1 MTNLRDIVKST
12 LNITDEAVINEYYV
26 YGMDSVKSNQLII
39 DKNDSEGL
47 KQSLTEEIFR
57 KAISKKYAL
66 SNGLNS

>member
-1 MTNLRDIVKST
+1 MENLKNIIKYT
-12 LNITDEAVINEYYV
+12 YNITDEAVINEYYNH
-26 YGMDSVKSNQLII
+26 GMESVKSNQLII
-39 DKNDSEGL
+39 NKNDSEDL